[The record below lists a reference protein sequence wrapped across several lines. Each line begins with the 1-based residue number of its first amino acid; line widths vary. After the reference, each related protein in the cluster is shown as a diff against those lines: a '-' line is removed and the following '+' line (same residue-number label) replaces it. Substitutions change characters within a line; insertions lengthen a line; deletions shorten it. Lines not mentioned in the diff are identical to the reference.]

1 MKKTWEQRKLGEIAT
16 VTKLAGFEFT
26 KYVSYSDVGRA
37 LAIRGLNIKNGDFN
51 LHDVK
56 YIDNSNFTK
65 LTRSKLKHGDIL
77 FTYVGTIGNS
87 AIVPEN
93 VNWYLAPNVCLIR
106 TINNVSGFI
115 GQLIRS
121 NKFQNH
127 EIPKWITTSSQPSL
141 SMKNIRKF
149 LVTLPSNNE
158 QFRIDKFLSLID
170 TLFSLQQRKL
180 KQLKRLKKAMLQQLL
195 VSKKDRLTPNVR
207 FSDFSGSWKKCKLGE
222 VIQDYIE
229 KTIVENQYPIL
240 TSSQQHG
247 IILQNEYFS
256 GSRVSKTGNI
266 GYFIL
271 PRGYFAYRNRSD
283 NDTYVFNRNDCIDR
297 EIISRFY
304 PVFKPYNADSNFLLI
319 RLNNGLRKELSLA
332 SEGTGQHVLSLK
344 NFKNI
349 QTQFPNLEEQHKIG
363 DFISTLN
370 SLIALHQR
378 KANILSNLKKF
389 LLQKL
394 FI

>member
-1 MKKTWEQRKLGEIAT
+1 MKKTWEQRKLG
-16 VTKLAGFEFT
+16 KLVAVKSGKDYKTLNKGDIPVFGT
-26 KYVSYSDVGRA
+26 GGYITSVNKSLSDVNAIGLGR
-37 LAIRGLNIKNGDFN
+37 K
-51 LHDVK
+51 
-56 YIDNSNFTK
+56 
-65 LTRSKLKHGDIL
+65 
-77 FTYVGTIGNS
+77 GTINKPYILK
-87 AIVPEN
+87 APFWTVDTLFFLVPTQQVRLNFVYSLIQN
-93 VNWYLAPNVCLIR
+93 VNWLKYDESTGL
-106 TINNVSGFI
+106 
-115 GQLIRS
+115 
-121 NKFQNH
+121 
-127 EIPKWITTSSQPSL
+127 PSL
-141 SMKNIRKF
+141 SKKNIQNI
-149 LVTLPSNNE
+149 LVFSTNYEEQNNIGNLLNLLE
-158 QFRIDKFLSLID
+158 KLL
-170 TLFSLQQRKL
+170 SLQQRKL
-180 KQLKRLKKAMLQQLL
+180 RQLKQLKKAMLQQLL

-222 VIQDYIE
+222 VIQDYTE

-297 EIISRFY
+297 GIISRFY

>member
-1 MKKTWEQRKLGEIAT
+1 MKKTWEQRKLGEVLT
-16 VTKLAGFEFT
+16 EFQ
-26 KYVSYSDVGRA
+26 Y
-37 LAIRGLNIKNGDFN
+37 GLNTPAISFNGID
-51 LHDVK
+51 K
-56 YIDNSNFTK
+56 YIRITDIDENTHRFNVDNITSPKETNDDYL
-65 LTRSKLKHGDIL
+65 LTEGDIL
-77 FTYVGTIGNS
+77 FARTGASVGKTYIYNS
-87 AIVPEN
+87 NDGKIYYAGF
-93 VNWYLAPNVCLIR
+93 LIKGHIR
-106 TINNVSGFI
+106 KNYDSRFVFETTLLSRYTNFVKITS
-115 GQLIRS
+115 IRS
-121 NKFQNH
+121 G
-127 EIPKWITTSSQPSL
+127 QPGINANEY
-141 SMKNIRKF
+141 KKYTF
-149 LVTLPSNNE
+149 YTPTLNE
-158 QFRIDKFLSLID
+158 QRLLS
-170 TLFSLQQRKL
+170 TLMQKLEKLLSLQQRKL

>member
-1 MKKTWEQRKLGEIAT
+1 MGSL
-16 VTKLAGFEFT
+16 
-26 KYVSYSDVGRA
+26 
-37 LAIRGLNIKNGDFN
+37 KNRISE
-51 LHDVK
+51 LHTEKDGVVFQK
-56 YIDNSNFTK
+56 N
-65 LTRSKLKHGDIL
+65 DIL
-77 FTYVGTIGNS
+77 FGKLRPYLK
-87 AIVPEN
+87 
-93 VNWYLAPNVCLIR
+93 NWYFANFDGIAVGDFWILRSDNIYPKFVYYLIQTEKFFSISNLSSGSKMPR
-106 TINNVSGFI
+106 SDWNLVSNYKFQFPQKIQESMNI
-115 GQLIRS
+115 GQL
-121 NKFQNH
+121 
-127 EIPKWITTSSQPSL
+127 L
-141 SMKNIRKF
+141 SV
-149 LVTLPSNNE
+149 L
-158 QFRIDKFLSLID
+158 DKLL
-170 TLFSLQQRKL
+170 SLQQRKL